1 MKNNKNLLTL
11 SLSLALS
18 LPGLSLIS
26 GTASALEPR
35 PIPNPNV
42 GLDGAATMH
51 SDTYSSDTTPL
62 IGPLGLDS
70 QRVRSKSV
78 SLAAA
83 CPTSLIRKDGH
94 PLVLCTNMFGLN
106 PVVHILNKDSGLSM
120 GNLNLPAGSLLGG
133 VYAYLDNQDRLVMVD
148 GKHNLVRV
156 KAQLDTSRIIK
167 RWKVSIDE
175 SVSLTQAVNGHCAEG
190 ASDPLNCDSVVSI
203 NAGGLNDV
211 WFVTKQGLVGSY
223 DTETHAIKTL
233 KLTEGEEVHNSFSN
247 TLNGQAGIATNEA
260 LYLIALDEQGE
271 LNVQWRAPYD
281 SGSHRKP
288 GQLSKGTGA
297 TPTFFGPETGAEYL
311 MITDNNDFQA
321 SLLVYKTD
329 AQDAELI
336 CKYPLFEE
344 GTSGTENSA
353 IGIGRTV
360 IVASTY
366 GYPYPRVPDG
376 VPAAVPEKADFAGGM
391 IRIDLFDDETGCSE
405 VWQNDL
411 RSSAVPKLSTADNL
425 IYTVERR
432 NVMNS
437 PKAKLVDSFY
447 FTALN
452 PETGMTEYQKRIGG
466 GFFSDTL
473 QMAGN
478 IGPEQVYWQGTVG
491 GMIRISPK

>member
-1 MKNNKNLLTL
+1 MINKKLILTL
-11 SLSLALS
+11 SIAVS
-18 LPGLSLIS
+18 LP
-26 GTASALEPR
+26 TFALEPR
-35 PIPNPNV
+35 PTPNPNV

-62 IGPLGLDS
+62 AGPWGADS
-70 QRVRSKSV
+70 NRVKSKSI

-83 CPTSLIRKDGH
+83 CPTSLIRSDGH

-106 PVVHILNKDSGLSM
+106 PVVHILNKKSGLSM
-120 GNLNLPAGSLLGG
+120 AKLNLPAGSLLGG

-156 KAQLDTSRIIK
+156 KAYWDTSRIIK

-175 SVSLTQAVNGHCAEG
+175 SVSLTEAVNTHCTNDGE
-190 ASDPLNCDSVVSI
+190 SYLESNCDSVVSI

-223 DTETHAIKTL
+223 DTETAVIKTL
-233 KLTEGEEVHNSFSN
+233 KLAAGEEVHNSFSN
-247 TLNGQAGIATNEA
+247 TLTGQAGIATNEA
-260 LYLIALDEQGE
+260 LYLIALDEEGE
-271 LNVQWRAPYD
+271 LNIQWRAKYD

-297 TPTFFGPETGAEYL
+297 TPTFFGPETGSEYL
-311 MITDNNDFQA
+311 MITDNNDFQT

-329 AQDAELI
+329 VDQAELI

-353 IGIGRTV
+353 IGIGRSV

-366 GYPYPRVPDG
+366 GYPYPKVPDG
-376 VPAAVPEKADFAGGM
+376 VPAAVPEKANFSGGM
-391 IRIDLFDDETGCSE
+391 IRIDLYDDESGCSE

-411 RSSAVPKLSTADNL
+411 RSSAVPKLSTADNM

-437 PKAKLVDSFY
+437 PKATLVDSFY

-452 PETGMTEYQKRIGG
+452 PDTGITLYQKYIGG

-478 IGPEQVYWQGTVG
+478 IGPDQVYWQGTVG
-491 GMIRISPK
+491 GMIRISPR

>member
-1 MKNNKNLLTL
+1 MKANKLILTF
-11 SLSLALS
+11 SLMLVWPAL
-18 LPGLSLIS
+18 
-26 GTASALEPR
+26 ALEPR

-62 IGPLGLDS
+62 VGPLGGDS
-70 QRVRSKSV
+70 QRVKSKSI

-120 GNLNLPAGSLLGG
+120 AKLNLPAGSLLGG

-156 KAQLDTSRIIK
+156 KAWRDTSRIIK
-167 RWKVSIDE
+167 RWKVTIDE
-175 SVSLTQAVNGHCAEG
+175 SVSLMEAVNSHCAT
-190 ASDPLNCDSVVSI
+190 ASVQDCDSVVSI

-223 DTETHAIKTL
+223 DTESRDIKTL
-233 KLTEGEEVHNSFSN
+233 KLAAGEEVHNSFSN
-247 TLNGQAGIATNEA
+247 TLDGKAGIATNEA
-260 LYLIALDEQGE
+260 LYLIELDAQGG
-271 LNVQWRAPYD
+271 LNIQWRAQYD

-311 MITDNNDFQA
+311 MITDNNDYQT

-329 AQDAELI
+329 AQQAELI
-336 CKYPLFEE
+336 CKYPLFNE

-366 GYPYPRVPDG
+366 GYPYPKVPDG
-376 VPAAVPEKADFAGGM
+376 VPAAVPAKADFAGGM
-391 IRIDLFDDETGCSE
+391 MRIDLYDDESGCSE
-405 VWQNDL
+405 IWQNTL
-411 RSSAVPKLSTADNL
+411 RSSAVPKLSTVDNL
-425 IYTVERR
+425 VYTVERR

-437 PKAKLVDSFY
+437 GKAKLVDSFY
-447 FTALN
+447 FTAID
-452 PETGMTEYQKRIGG
+452 PETGMTQYQKYIGG

-478 IGPEQVYWQGTVG
+478 IGPKQVYWQGTVG
-491 GMIRISPK
+491 GMIRISPR

>member
-1 MKNNKNLLTL
+1 MNNKKLILA
-11 SLSLALS
+11 LSLALS
-18 LPGLSLIS
+18 
-26 GTASALEPR
+26 ASAFALEPR

-62 IGPLGLDS
+62 AGPLGLDS
-70 QRVRSKSV
+70 QRVKSKSV

-83 CPTSLIRKDGH
+83 CPTSLIRSDGH

-106 PVVHILNKDSGLSM
+106 PVVHILNKKSGLSM
-120 GNLNLPAGSLLGG
+120 AKLNLPAGSLLGG

-156 KAQLDTSRIIK
+156 KARLDTSRIIE

-175 SVSLTQAVNGHCAEG
+175 SVSLTTVVNSHCASAENM
-190 ASDPLNCDSVVSI
+190 DCDSVVSI

-223 DTETHAIKTL
+223 DTETAEIKTL
-233 KLTEGEEVHNSFSN
+233 KLAAGEEVHNSFSN
-247 TLNGQAGIATNEA
+247 TLSGQAGIATNEA
-260 LYLIALDEQGE
+260 LYLITLDEQGE
-271 LNVQWRAPYD
+271 LMIQWRAQYD

-311 MITDNNDFQA
+311 MITDNNDFQT

-329 AQDAELI
+329 AEQAELI

-353 IGIGRTV
+353 IGIGRSV

-366 GYPYPRVPDG
+366 GYPYPKVPDG

-391 IRIDLFDDETGCSE
+391 IRIDLFADESGCSE

-452 PETGMTEYQKRIGG
+452 PETGMTMYQKRIGG

>member
-1 MKNNKNLLTL
+1 MKLKLLISTL
-11 SLSLALS
+11 SIMLI
-18 LPGLSLIS
+18 LP
-26 GTASALEPR
+26 TFALEPR

-62 IGPLGLDS
+62 IGPLGLSS
-70 QRVRSKSV
+70 QRVKSKSI

-83 CPTSLIRKDGH
+83 CPTSLIRADGH

-106 PVVHILNKDSGLSM
+106 PVVHILNKYSGLSM
-120 GNLNLPAGSLLGG
+120 AKLNLPAGSLLGG

-156 KAQLDTSRIIK
+156 KAHLDTSRIIK
-167 RWKVSIDE
+167 RWKVTIDE
-175 SVSLTQAVNGHCAEG
+175 SVSLTKAVNSHCASISER
-190 ASDPLNCDSVVSI
+190 DDRMNCDSVVSI

-223 DTETHAIKTL
+223 DTETAVIKTL
-233 KLTEGEEVHNSFSN
+233 KLAVGEEVHNSFSN
-247 TLNGQAGIATNEA
+247 TLTGQAGIATNEA
-260 LYLIALDEQGE
+260 LYLIQRDESGQPE
-271 LNVQWRAPYD
+271 IEWRVKYD

-297 TPTFFGPETGAEYL
+297 TPTFFGPQTGAEYL
-311 MITDNNDFQA
+311 MITDNNDLQA
-321 SLLVYKTD
+321 SLLVYKTESAD
-329 AQDAELI
+329 LI
-336 CKYPLFEE
+336 CRHPLFEV
-344 GTSGTENSA
+344 GASGTENSA
-353 IGIGRTV
+353 IGIGTSV

-366 GYPYPRVPDG
+366 GYPYPKVPDG
-376 VPAAVPEKADFAGGM
+376 VPVAVPAKADFAAGM
-391 IRIDLFDDETGCSE
+391 VRIDLHQDESGCAM
-405 VWQNDL
+405 VWQNKL

-432 NVMNS
+432 GLMN
-437 PKAKLVDSFY
+437 KAKAGLADSFY
-447 FTALN
+447 FTSID
-452 PETGMTEYQKRIGG
+452 PETGATLYQKRIGG

-478 IGPEQVYWQGTVG
+478 IGVEQVYWQGTVG
-491 GMIRISPK
+491 GMIRVSPK